1 MELEFSVLQKSRRI
15 FLLGNL
21 LMSFGILLVTTGGSW
36 DITNHVLNKP
46 ESFES
51 LPHAVMYSGVAT
63 SLIGVVIS
71 ALIWHKIKDRKSF
84 KISLKLGVIGIAM
97 LISAGPVDYLW
108 HSNFGVDG
116 LLSPPHMTLIIGMI
130 ITSVGGMIGLVRY
143 HILSR
148 TRASKFLIVIGFLPL
163 WLSSSGF
170 ISSLSLPFSKTDFFD
185 FNPEPVSALIVATI
199 CYPLLMSLI
208 LITSSRLSKNR
219 FGIISIIGGMFLA
232 IYGTTAILPNLAMS
246 ETILFYSTNLIP
258 LIVSDY
264 IISKSNF
271 KYSKYIGAGILG
283 ATFYMFYYPYIMY
296 TYNEVLLGKLVSP
309 SLIYNIYFELITEVF
324 FLTLIPAVIAS
335 IIGCYFS
342 NKISRKIELFEHVR

>member
-1 MELEFSVLQKSRRI
+1 MELEFREVQKSRRI
-15 FLLGNL
+15 FLTGNL

-36 DITNHVLNKP
+36 DITNHVLNNP

-51 LPHAVMYSGVAT
+51 LPHGVMYSGVAL

-71 ALIWHKIKDRKSF
+71 ALVWHKIKDKKSF
-84 KISLKLGVIGIAM
+84 KISLNLGIIGIGM
-97 LISAGPVDYLW
+97 LISAGPIDYLW
-108 HSNFGVDG
+108 HSNFGLDG
-116 LLSPPHMTLIIGMI
+116 LLSPPHMTLIVGMM
-130 ITSVGGMIGLVRY
+130 ITSIGGMIGLVRY
-143 HILSR
+143 HILSG
-148 TRASKFLIVIGFLPL
+148 TNASKFLIVIGLLPI

-170 ISSLSLPFSKTDFFD
+170 ISSLSLPFSETDFFD
-185 FNPEPVSALIVATI
+185 FNPDPTFALIVATF
-199 CYPLLMSLI
+199 CYPLLISLI

-219 FGIISIIGGMFLA
+219 FGIISLIGGMFLA

-271 KYSKYIGAGILG
+271 RYSKYIGAGILG
-283 ATFYMFYYPYIMY
+283 STFYMFYYPYIMY
-296 TYNEVLLGKLVSP
+296 TYNEVLLGRLVSP
-309 SLIYNIYFELITEVF
+309 SLIYNIYFELIVDVF

-342 NKISRKIELFEHVR
+342 NQISKKIESFEHT